1 MHNIYL
7 CEENLKMVLKDTKE
21 DLNTMKDIPYPYE
34 KKKIRIIKASF
45 QSKVTTR
52 FKVPPIKLTKG
63 WFCFCF
69 YMCLLKNKGKLA
81 RKTLKK

>member
-1 MHNIYL
+1 MWRKFENGTEGHKRRLEHNERY
-7 CEENLKMVLKDTKE
+7 
-21 DLNTMKDIPYPYE
+21 TMFLWE
-34 KKKIRIIKASF
+34 KIKIRIIKASF

-63 WFCFCF
+63 SFCFCF

-81 RKTLKK
+81 RKILKK